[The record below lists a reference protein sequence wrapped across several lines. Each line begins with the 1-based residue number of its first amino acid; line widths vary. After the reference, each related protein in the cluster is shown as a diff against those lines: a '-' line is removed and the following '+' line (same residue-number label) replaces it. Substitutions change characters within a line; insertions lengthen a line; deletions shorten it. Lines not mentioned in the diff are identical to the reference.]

1 MALTL
6 SLVAGVS
13 HSAEYPEK
21 SVELPVPWAAG
32 GGTDAVAR
40 AFAETAKK
48 HMSQPVVVTDRPGA
62 TGSIG
67 FGEVARGTPD
77 GYKVAVL
84 TAELL
89 VIPTWASARSA
100 MMTSSYWRVSTP
112 CPPQ

>member
-1 MALTL
+1 MKSLHKHIGTALMALTL
-6 SLVAGVS
+6 SLVASVS

-62 TGSIG
+62 T
-67 FGEVARGTPD
+67 
-77 GYKVAVL
+77 
-84 TAELL
+84 
-89 VIPTWASARSA
+89 
-100 MMTSSYWRVSTP
+100 MTSSYWRVSTP